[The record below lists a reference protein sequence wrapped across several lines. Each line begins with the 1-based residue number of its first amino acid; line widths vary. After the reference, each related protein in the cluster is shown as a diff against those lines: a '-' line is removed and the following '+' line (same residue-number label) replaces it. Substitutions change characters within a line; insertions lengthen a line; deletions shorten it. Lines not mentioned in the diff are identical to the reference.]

1 MPETTIPSIHE
12 ISALHAGNCSFSP
25 PSKRIPDIQPL
36 TNFSFAKRNAQ
47 KKGDGER
54 SAERTRNVTRVVD
67 EKRVKDALSW
77 LPFPLV
83 TD

>member
-1 MPETTIPSIHE
+1 MVKQS
-12 ISALHAGNCSFSP
+12 